1 MYATYTVKRNK
12 RYRYYVCCAAQKRG
26 WDSCST
32 KSVPAGELER
42 FVIEQIRVIGRDPSL
57 VAATLAELGRRG
69 ETERQTLETEAK
81 RLAKELTRHGAQ
93 IRALLRSPN
102 AETPE
107 RLAELEEKTA
117 SAELRL
123 REARRRLQD
132 VQVSTFDEA
141 EVGAALTQFDAVWE
155 ALSPS
160 EQSRLV
166 ELLIERVDYDGAA
179 GTLAIH
185 FHESGLESLI
195 AEEALA

>member
-1 MYATYTVKRNK
+1 
-12 RYRYYVCCAAQKRG
+12 
-26 WDSCST
+26 
-32 KSVPAGELER
+32 
-42 FVIEQIRVIGRDPSL
+42 
-57 VAATLAELGRRG
+57 
-69 ETERQTLETEAK
+69 
-81 RLAKELTRHGAQ
+81 
-93 IRALLRSPN
+93 LRSPN